1 MRDAS
6 VPARTGAVLGGDAS
20 RTAVTDGPPKI
31 RLAAKRPRR
40 TPKPL
45 GNPIS
50 EFALVPSFAAYD
62 SAISNAAFRIFVV
75 MCHHAN
81 SSGVTYISQAGI
93 ARKLG
98 ITRTAVTNQIKTLLE
113 HMYIHRVRAPTP
125 GKASARHRIIY
136 DRDQLAAFRTL
147 VAHHTQPIEDRMR
160 RKGNVTVDD
169 PNIGVRIGIK
179 KETKAKKESV
189 SIDEKL
195 RTMVI
200 ERYAAEGLP
209 PPSEAL
215 IAESVA
221 DLLRQCP
228 EIASEQPTAHDQVP
242 GKGDIA

>member
-1 MRDAS
+1 M
-6 VPARTGAVLGGDAS
+6 LGGNAE
-20 RTAVTDGPPKI
+20 RTAVTDGPPRI

-62 SAISNAAFRIFVV
+62 PHISNAAFRIFVV

-81 SSGVTYISQAGI
+81 STGVTYISQAGI

-98 ITRTAVTNQIKTLLE
+98 VTRTAVTNQIKTLLE
-113 HMYIHRVRAPTP
+113 HLYIHRVKPPTP

-147 VAHHTQPIEDRMR
+147 VAHHTQPVEDRMR
-160 RKGNVTVDD
+160 RKRNVTVDD
-169 PNIGVRIGIK
+169 ANLGVRIGIK

-189 SIDEKL
+189 SIDERL
-195 RTMVI
+195 RAAVI

-215 IAESVA
+215 IAESIA
-221 DLLRQCP
+221 DLMRQCP
-228 EIASEQPTAHDQVP
+228 EIASGSSTAHDQAS

>member
-1 MRDAS
+1 M
-6 VPARTGAVLGGDAS
+6 
-20 RTAVTDGPPKI
+20 TDGPPRIKLGKP
-31 RLAAKRPRR
+31 RAKRK
-40 TPKPL
+40 PKPL

-50 EFALVPSFAAYD
+50 EFALVPAFAAYD
-62 SAISNAAFRIFVV
+62 PHISNAAFRIFVV

-81 SSGVTYISQAGI
+81 STGVTYISQAGI

-113 HMYIHRVRAPTP
+113 HMYIHRVKPPTP

-136 DRDQLAAFRTL
+136 DRDQHAAFRVL

-169 PNIGVRIGIK
+169 PNIGIRIGIK
-179 KETKAKKESV
+179 KETKAKKES
-189 SIDEKL
+189 STIDEKL
-195 RTMVI
+195 RQVVI

-221 DLLRQCP
+221 DLMRQCP
-228 EIASEQPTAHDQVP
+228 EIASGSPTSDDRAS